1 MKHLFEYN
9 WQIRSEWFELLKTIP
24 KDEFLKVRTGG
35 HGSIAKTLFHVI
47 QVEHNWI
54 QDLKGF
60 PISNEKFND
69 YKTLD
74 KIKRLSNNNHEA
86 VKYVVR
92 RITTDYE
99 YQILEIKTLNG
110 DKIICTYGEALRHII
125 AHEIHHMGQI
135 SVWTREIGIK
145 PINVNLIHR
154 GLFIDNKV

>member
-24 KDEFLKVRTGG
+24 KDEFLKERIGG

-47 QVEHNWI
+47 QVEYNWI
-54 QDLKGF
+54 QDLEGSA
-60 PISNEKFND
+60 ISNKKIID
-69 YKTLD
+69 YKSIERIID
-74 KIKRLSNNNHEA
+74 LSNNNHEA
-86 VKYVVR
+86 VKYVVS
-92 RITTDYE
+92 RITPDYE
-99 YQILEIKTLNG
+99 YQILEIKTLKG

-135 SVWTREIGIK
+135 SVWARENGVK
-145 PINVNLIHR
+145 PINANLIHR